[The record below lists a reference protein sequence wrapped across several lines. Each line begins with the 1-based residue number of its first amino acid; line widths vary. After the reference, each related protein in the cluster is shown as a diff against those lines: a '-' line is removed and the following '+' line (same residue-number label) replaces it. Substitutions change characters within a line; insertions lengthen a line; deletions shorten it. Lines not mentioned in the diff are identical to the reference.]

1 MYSLKPRTG
10 GVAGPIKQVKECKFI
25 KASVHI
31 TSILI
36 VNDEAADT
44 KINIP
49 VVVVSND
56 NYEEDQH

>member
-1 MYSLKPRTG
+1 
-10 GVAGPIKQVKECKFI
+10 
-25 KASVHI
+25 VHI